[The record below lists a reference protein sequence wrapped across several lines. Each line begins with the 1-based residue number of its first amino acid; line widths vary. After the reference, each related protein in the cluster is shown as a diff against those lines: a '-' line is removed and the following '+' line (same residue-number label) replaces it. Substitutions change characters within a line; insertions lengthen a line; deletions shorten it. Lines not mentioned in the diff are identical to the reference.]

1 MPGSLSRATRRRMR
15 GGSAGGVRP
24 RGARGAE
31 GGAAVATA
39 TKRWRLPA
47 LASAIGVVIVL
58 LMVTAIRA
66 ATTYYYT
73 LPQFRSL
80 RGAAAHGFVQVNGLV
95 ASGIRWD
102 SAAQRLRFV
111 LLPEPATATAQAP
124 AASGSDVAP
133 LAVRFQGPEPDAF
146 HAGLD
151 VVVAGTLQANGVFD
165 ARQVLVKCPSHYSAA
180 PAGGSGANW
189 PAA

>member
-1 MPGSLSRATRRRMR
+1 M
-15 GGSAGGVRP
+15 
-24 RGARGAE
+24 
-31 GGAAVATA
+31 ATA
-39 TKRWRLPA
+39 TKRWRLPV
-47 LASAIGVVIVL
+47 LAAAIGVVIVL

-102 SAAQRLRFV
+102 SAAQRLRFI
-111 LLPEPATATAQAP
+111 LLAAPATGAGKAP
-124 AASGSDVAP
+124 PASGPAVAP

-151 VVVAGTLQANGVFD
+151 VVVAGTLQSNGVFD

-180 PAGGSGANW
+180 PAGSSGANW